1 MRPPPAKQQRR
12 PRRWVSRLLWGVLV
26 VVLCPICW
34 CRSTASSTLMSWR
47 WATGARVE
55 GGFVPI
61 DRMVSVLPV
70 TVIASVRSFGTRES
84 DKL

>member
-1 MRPPPAKQQRR
+1 
-12 PRRWVSRLLWGVLV
+12 
-26 VVLCPICW
+26 
-34 CRSTASSTLMSWR
+34 MSWR